1 MNKQNIKDNR
11 NSYSFWENKTYEET
25 FVKANKELILD
36 LMGADDYFDIS
47 SSFLDKDAGIDGIAK
62 IGKDNIGI
70 ALRIRKPEY
79 YKWRFNFTLGHHY
92 DKENSQVHAV
102 LNALRPEVISPNYI
116 LQINGVDEDGYC
128 KECYAIK
135 VQTDV
140 FANYI
145 KEKRDYHTLDNYY
158 QSRLAS
164 YLFTM
169 QDVYH
174 QLTTAVEFYLLQDN
188 TITKYLNNDTDKS
201 S

>member
-1 MNKQNIKDNR
+1 MEDLR
-11 NSYSFWENKTYEET
+11 NPYSFKANKTYEET
-25 FVKANKELILD
+25 FVSANKGLIMD
-36 LMGADDYFDIS
+36 LMGADEYFDIS

-62 IGKDNIGI
+62 LEKYSIGI

-92 DKENSQVHAV
+92 NKENSQVHTV
-102 LNALRPEVISPNYI
+102 LNSLRADVMSPNYI
-116 LQINGVDEDGYC
+116 LQINGVQEDGYC
-128 KECYAIK
+128 KECYTIK

-140 FANYI
+140 FASYLTKKI
-145 KEKRDYHTLDNYY
+145 DDHTLDNYY

-164 YLFTM
+164 YEFTM

-174 QLTTAVEFYLLQDN
+174 ELSTGVEFYLIQDN
-188 TITKYLNNDTDKS
+188 TITKYLNNDTNQS

>member
-1 MNKQNIKDNR
+1 MVKDER
-11 NSYSFWENKTYEET
+11 NPYSFTANKTYEET
-25 FVKANKELILD
+25 FVSANKDLIKD
-36 LMGADDYFDIS
+36 LTGADEYYDIS

-62 IGKDNIGI
+62 MGKDNIGI
-70 ALRIRKPEY
+70 ALRIRKPQY

-102 LNALRPEVISPNYI
+102 LNSLRGDVLSPNYI
-116 LQINGVDEDGYC
+116 LQINGVQEDGYC

-135 VQTDV
+135 IQTDV
-140 FANYI
+140 FATYL
-145 KEKRDYHTLDNYY
+145 KEKRDDHTLDNYY

-164 YLFTM
+164 YEFTM

-174 QLTTAVEFYLLQDN
+174 QLTTGVEFYLVQDN
-188 TITKYLNNDTDKS
+188 TITNYLNNDTDKS